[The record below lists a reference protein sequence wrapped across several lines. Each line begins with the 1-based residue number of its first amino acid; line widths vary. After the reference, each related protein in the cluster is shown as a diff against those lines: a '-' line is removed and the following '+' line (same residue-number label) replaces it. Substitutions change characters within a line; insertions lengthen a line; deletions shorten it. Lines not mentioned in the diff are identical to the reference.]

1 MMQLERAGYM
11 TFRRRTVAILVLAA
25 MAFSSLVTSLFF
37 LDDSDT
43 TSSSVG
49 KSKESKEYQLN
60 EAKLQKTF
68 DTIRANYVRPISDQ
82 ALLDGAIRG
91 MVGALGDPHSE
102 YMNPQESKQFLST
115 IIDSS
120 FSGIGAGVVLKDGHV
135 TIESIVNGSPA
146 ERARLRVNDQIT
158 KVNGKTVAGL
168 TLDKVVA
175 RIRGPKGTKVVLEIV
190 RGSSTP
196 FSVTVI
202 RKDIPQETVSNAM
215 LKDHIGYI
223 DISQFSQST
232 DKDFFKAI
240 TRLEKQQM
248 KGLVIDLRGNPGGLL
263 SVVVDMCQKMLPE
276 GKTIVMTQDKAGKK
290 VVYRAKASHLKP
302 YPITILVD
310 GGSASAAEIMTAAFQ
325 QSGRYTVI
333 GTKSYGKGSVQ
344 TTMEFS
350 DGSNLKLTIAKWLT
364 PNGTWIDQHGGTK
377 GITPNLVVEPAAIT
391 KATLPNPQ
399 LTLKQDDNSNDVKN
413 MQLIL
418 DGIGLK
424 PERLD
429 GYFDVKTTAA
439 VKSFQQISG
448 IPVNGTLDSQTAKA
462 LGLALQ
468 NLLKDPKNDKQLQ
481 TAIQFLAQISE

>member
-1 MMQLERAGYM
+1 MMQVERAGYM

-25 MAFSSLVTSLFF
+25 MAFSSLVTALFF
-37 LDDSDT
+37 LNDSNT
-43 TSSSVG
+43 ISSTGPST
-49 KSKESKEYQLN
+49 ESKDYQLN

-68 DTIRANYVRPISDQ
+68 DTIRTSYVRPISDQ
-82 ALLDGAIRG
+82 ALLDGAVRG
-91 MVGALGDPHSE
+91 MVAALGDPHSE

-120 FSGIGAGVVLKDGHV
+120 FSGIGAGVVIKDGHV
-135 TIESIVNGSPA
+135 TIESIVSGSPA
-146 ERARLRVNDQIT
+146 EKARLRVNDQIQ
-158 KVNGKTVAGL
+158 KVNGKGVAGL

-175 RIRGPKGTKVVLEIV
+175 NIRGPKGSKVVLEIV
-190 RGSSTP
+190 RGGTP
-196 FSVTVI
+196 FSVTVV
-202 RKDIPQETVSNAM
+202 RKDIPQETVSKTM
-215 LKDHIGYI
+215 LKNHIGYV

-232 DKDFFKAI
+232 GNDFFKAL
-240 TRLEKQQM
+240 TTLEKQQM

-263 SVVVDMCQKMLPE
+263 SVVVNMCEKMLPKD
-276 GKTIVMTQDKAGKK
+276 KTSVMTQDKAGKK

-302 YPITILVD
+302 YPITILID
-310 GGSASAAEIMTAAFQ
+310 GGSASAAEIMAAAFQ

-344 TTMEFS
+344 TTMEFT

-377 GITPNLVVEPAAIT
+377 GITPNLVVDPAAIT
-391 KATLPNPQ
+391 KATLPNPA
-399 LTLKQDDNSNDVKN
+399 LTLKQDNNSNEVKN

-418 DGIGLK
+418 NGLGLK
-424 PERLD
+424 PGRSD
-429 GYFDVKTTAA
+429 GYFDAQTTAA
-439 VKSFQQISG
+439 VKAFQQITG
-448 IPVNGTLDSQTAKA
+448 LPVNGMMDSQTAKA
-462 LGLALQ
+462 LGMALQ